1 MAGDSVCGTCQCN
14 IPKGSRFVCHGCQ
27 LVMHW
32 TARCTGFSDNVLAA
46 LEEVRM
52 NILLLCNNCNCAM
65 NGTRDEII
73 SRASRNQVKETL
85 KPELETIRTTS
96 EQINLSMKTFEK
108 TASHKINDATTSIP
122 NEGKKVRVA
131 DQLSIRFRGV
141 KECNKKEACD
151 RLKED
156 SEAVSDILENMIA
169 RRLQLTN
176 VKRLGKY
183 YLDKVKENPN
193 ICTPLLVTF
202 ANQWNKRLILSSLSK
217 LKRRRDNI
225 SISRDLSS
233 EEVKYERELLKERYR
248 LINEEDIPRD
258 CIRIFNF
265 TLQRK
270 GKDGKL
276 QEV

>member
-14 IPKGSRFVCHGCQ
+14 IAKGSRFVCHGCQ

-32 TARCTGFSDNVLAA
+32 TARCTGFSDNVLAD

-52 NILLLCNNCNCAM
+52 NILLLCNNCAM

-73 SRASRNQVKETL
+73 SRASRNQVEETL

-96 EQINLSMKTFEK
+96 EQINLSMKNFEK

-122 NEGKKVRVA
+122 NEGKKERAA
-131 DQLSIRFRGV
+131 DPLSIRIRGV

-156 SEAVSDILENMIA
+156 SEAVSDILESLIA
-169 RRLQLTN
+169 RRPQLTN

-183 YLDKVKENPN
+183 DKVKENPN
-193 ICTPLLVTF
+193 ICRPLLVTF
-202 ANQWNKRLILSSLSK
+202 ANQWDKRLILSSLSK
-217 LKRRRDNI
+217 LKGRRDHI

-233 EEVKYERELLKERYR
+233 EEVKHERELLKERYR
-248 LINEEDIPRD
+248 LINEEGIPRD

-270 GKDGKL
+270 GKDGKW